1 MPIIDLGKLKFHW
14 AGSWDT
20 ANNYEKDDV
29 VLHRQQAWVG
39 LADSYNQE
47 PEDGSTYWERMAGGL
62 NYRGNFDVAVQYFR
76 NDVVKHGNA
85 VYVVK
90 VDKPTLGTQTTDFN
104 TWDAIGSW
112 SGTSVTEN
120 AGDIVVRDADGEEVA
135 LAANMKDRGAP
146 EGKRQYLTG
155 NAMYSTPVDMKY
167 QQHLRH
173 SADQELQNET
183 KGTSHNFRVELDDN
197 DNPTGY
203 NFFRRLKGASAD
215 YTTEYEVRWNSTDN
229 KFEMREKLPQP
240 DPTTTTY
247 IVTVA
252 DDNGQDKFN
261 LDGVVAPT
269 ITLTRG
275 STYIFD
281 QSASS
286 NDTHAIEFKDSSDV
300 DYTDGVTSTGTA
312 GDDGAKTTFV
322 VPMDAPDSLKYACET
337 HGNVMG
343 NTITVVDAIPFE
355 QNKRLSIRRSG
366 HYRGID
372 FNFHRLRFDVS
383 DASFASDGQTPSN
396 PIRLRFSSLEDGN
409 HNTSATYIDRSSLAN
424 DAFFIQNGTA
434 PADDFEQEIY
444 QKAYTDGA
452 SGTWYNNRI
461 TYNGTPGTDGAF
473 VEVWFDYNDYETERR
488 VHYFEQFNSGAGGI
502 LDIEYEFLGKNIPLT
517 LHRWHRYKF
526 EVDTVG
532 TSANHPFYL
541 KTAQS
546 LGTGDQITETIS
558 SNGVDNGSVSI
569 WIGND
574 PANHPDTM
582 YYVSSFDNTDFTNTI
597 TLKNKVS
604 APAIVMPDDVILYDG
619 ALQYNAQSSAIDL
632 YWDRFEGWT
641 EFKRLKLF
649 LLDQQS
655 NDDTDQSM
663 YMRFYY
669 GPGDGWT
676 YTRQDASYYYAWHVS
691 YGTTAGSTQAYGN
704 NTSTNQLVWDS
715 GSNNR
720 EQHHLE
726 IDIFLTPKSAG
737 NIYGSPNNSMDNDS
751 ANAVYGAQNYYDGTD
766 RVFGWKWDGR
776 ATRDNS
782 VEYRIH
788 GAGSLRN
795 NLTAGNFYTGVRIY
809 SNSGSIANSVWQ
821 LRGYR

>member
-62 NYRGNFDVAVQYFR
+62 NYRGNFDVAVQYYR

-85 VYVVK
+85 VYVAK
-90 VDKPTLGTQTTDFN
+90 VDKPTLGTQTSDFN

-120 AGDIVVRDADGEEVA
+120 AGDILVRDADGEEVA
-135 LAANMKDRGAP
+135 LAAKMKDRGAP
-146 EGKRQYLTG
+146 EGERLYLTG
-155 NAMYSTPVDMKY
+155 NATYSSPVDMRYKP
-167 QQHLRH
+167 HLRH
-173 SADQELQNET
+173 TADQELQHET
-183 KGTSHNFRVELDDN
+183 TNTSHNFKVTLDDA

-203 NFFRRLKGASAD
+203 NFFRRLKGASSD

-275 STYIFD
+275 STYVFD

-286 NDTHAIEFKDSSDV
+286 NDTHGIEFKDSSDL
-300 DYTDGVTSTGTA
+300 DYTDGVTVSGTA
-312 GDDGAKTTFV
+312 GDADAKTTFV

-366 HYRGID
+366 WFRGGD
-372 FNFHRLRFDVS
+372 MNFHRLRFDVS
-383 DASFASDGQTPSN
+383 DPSFASDGQTPAN
-396 PIRLRFSSLEDGN
+396 PIRLRFASIEDGN
-409 HNTSATYIDRSSLAN
+409 HNTNATYSDRSALSN
-424 DAFFIQNGTA
+424 NAFFIQNGTA
-434 PADDFEQEIY
+434 PADDFTEELY
-444 QKAYTDGA
+444 QKTWTGGTG
-452 SGTWYNNRI
+452 GTWFNNRI
-461 TYNGTPGTDGAF
+461 TNYGTPGTDGAF
-473 VEVWFDYNDYETERR
+473 VEVWFDYSEYDTDNAVY
-488 VHYFEQFNSGAGGI
+488 YFEQYNSGAGGI
-502 LDIEYEFLGKNIPLT
+502 LDIEYEFIGKNIPLV
-517 LHRWHRYKF
+517 LHRWHRYAF
-526 EVDTVG
+526 EVNTVG

-546 LGTGDQITETIS
+546 LGTGDQITDRIS
-558 SNGVDNGSVSI
+558 NNGTDNGTVNV
-569 WIGND
+569 WFGND
-574 PANHPDTM
+574 PADHPDTL
-582 YYVSSFDNTDFTNTI
+582 YYVSSFDNTDFTNTV

-604 APAIVMPDDVILYDG
+604 APAIVMPDNVILYDG
-619 ALQYNAQSSAIDL
+619 ALQYNAQASAIDL

-641 EFKRLKLF
+641 EFSRLKL
-649 LLDQQS
+649 LLMDGQA

-663 YMRFYY
+663 YIRFYY

-676 YTRQDASYYYAWHVS
+676 YTRQDANYYYTWQTS
-691 YGTTAGSTQAYGN
+691 FGTTAAQSQSYGN
-704 NTSTNQLVWDS
+704 NLTYCQFIWDS

-720 EQHHLE
+720 EQFHVDM
-726 IDIFLTPKSAG
+726 DIFLTPKSAG
-737 NIYGSPNNSMDNDS
+737 NTNGYPNSDPNNDS
-751 ANAVYGAQNYYDGTD
+751 ANHIYNPQQYYDGTD
-766 RVFGWKWDGR
+766 RVFGWKWAAR
-776 ATRDNS
+776 QARDNG
-782 VEYRIH
+782 VETHMI
-788 GAGSLRN
+788 GSSSLRN
-795 NLTAGNFYTGVRIY
+795 NLPNGNTFTGLRIY
-809 SNSGSIANSVWQ
+809 SNSGSIANCVWQ